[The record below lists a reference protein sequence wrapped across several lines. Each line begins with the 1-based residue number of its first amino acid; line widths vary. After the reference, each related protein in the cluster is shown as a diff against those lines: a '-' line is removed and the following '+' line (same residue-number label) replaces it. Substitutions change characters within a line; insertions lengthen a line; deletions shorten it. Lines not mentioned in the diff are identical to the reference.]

1 MRDSASNS
9 AERSSIGVAQ
19 RAVLPIRNQE
29 DIVRVRQATREHA
42 IAHGFSLVDQTKLV
56 TAASELARNTL
67 DYGNGGEVEIARL
80 IDGMRKGL
88 RLTFSDQGPGI
99 EDLPKA
105 LTDGYSTGGGLGL
118 GLSGAR
124 RLSNDFNIDSAP
136 GKGTRVMIARW
147 R

>member
-1 MRDSASNS
+1 VPTA
-9 AERSSIGVAQ
+9 ALQTVIH
-19 RAVLPIRNQE
+19 RAVLPIRSQE
-29 DIVRVRQATREHA
+29 DIVRVRQATRENA

-67 DYGNGGEVEIARL
+67 DYGKGGEVEIARL
-80 IDGMRKGL
+80 TDSARRGV
-88 RLTFSDQGPGI
+88 RLTFTDHGPGI
-99 EDLPKA
+99 EDLEKA

-124 RLSNDFNIDSAP
+124 RLSNEFSIDSTP
-136 GKGTRVMIARW
+136 GLGTRIMIARW

>member
-1 MRDSASNS
+1 VLALASLS
-9 AERSSIGVAQ
+9 VAH
-19 RAVLPIRNQE
+19 RAVLPIRSQE
-29 DIVRVRQATREHA
+29 DIVRVRKATRENA
-42 IAHGFSLVDQTKLV
+42 IAQGFSLVDQTKLV

-67 DYGNGGEVEIARL
+67 DYGNGGEVEITRL
-80 IDGMRKGL
+80 LDGARKGL
-88 RLTFSDQGPGI
+88 RLMFSDQGPGI
-99 EDLPKA
+99 DDIEKA

-124 RLSNDFNIDSAP
+124 RLSNDFSIDSAP

>member
-1 MRDSASNS
+1 VPSPASIS
-9 AERSSIGVAQ
+9 VAN
-19 RAVLPIRNQE
+19 RAVLPIRTQE

-42 IAHGFSLVDQTKLV
+42 VAHGFSLVDQTKLV

-80 IDGMRKGL
+80 VDGIRKGL

-99 EDLPKA
+99 EDLEKA

-124 RLSNDFNIDSAP
+124 RLSNEFTIDSAP
-136 GKGTRVMIARW
+136 GKGTRIMIARW

>member
-1 MRDSASNS
+1 MAVSV
-9 AERSSIGVAQ
+9 SISVAN
-19 RAVLPIRNQE
+19 RAVLPIRTQE

-42 IAHGFSLVDQTKLV
+42 VAHGFSLVDQTKLV

-67 DYGNGGEVEIARL
+67 DYGNGGEVEIERL
-80 IDGMRKGL
+80 MDGIRKGL

-99 EDLPKA
+99 EDLEKA

-124 RLSNDFNIDSAP
+124 RLSNEFTIDSAP
-136 GKGTRVMIARW
+136 GKGTRITIARW

>member
-1 MRDSASNS
+1 MLASASMT
-9 AERSSIGVAQ
+9 VAN
-19 RAVLPIRNQE
+19 RAVLPIRTQE
-29 DIVRVRQATREHA
+29 DIVRVRKATRENA
-42 IAHGFSLVDQTKLV
+42 IAQGFSLVDQTKLV

-67 DYGNGGEVEIARL
+67 DYGNGGEVEITRVL
-80 IDGMRKGL
+80 DGARKGL

-99 EDLPKA
+99 NDIEKA

-124 RLSNDFNIDSAP
+124 RLSNEFSIDSAP

>member
-1 MRDSASNS
+1 VPVSASI
-9 AERSSIGVAQ
+9 SIAN
-19 RAVLPIRNQE
+19 RAVLPIRTQE

-42 IAHGFSLVDQTKLV
+42 VAHGFSLVDQTKLV

-67 DYGNGGEVEIARL
+67 DYGNGGEVEIVRL
-80 IDGMRKGL
+80 LDGIRKGL

-99 EDLPKA
+99 EDLEKA

-124 RLSNDFNIDSAP
+124 RLSNEFTIDSAP
-136 GKGTRVMIARW
+136 GKGTRIMIARW